1 MNGGSELL
9 RVRTE
14 DIAWREID
22 GSVVILDL
30 RENRYLSVDATGIVA
45 WNRLGRVT
53 RGDLAAEIA
62 ETFAVDRARAK
73 EDLDA
78 FLESLRSAGLLLE
91 PGA

>member
-1 MNGGSELL
+1 M
-9 RVRTE
+9 RTE

-30 RENRYLSVDATGIVA
+30 RENRYLSVNATGIVA
-45 WNRLGRVT
+45 WNRLQAGVT

-62 ETFAVDRARAK
+62 ETFAIDRARAE
-73 EDLDA
+73 EDVDA

-91 PGA
+91 PGT